1 MDLARQLRRATTTN
15 HPVDSTLILE
25 GTRQSD
31 NVGLLNK
38 GSVGRVLGERRRPD
52 NANLLSRIVA
62 LGRVGSETILVVE
75 EVDWAGDLALSQS
88 RRRRLHNRPILVG
101 LAWVGGLEARRRRF
115 SADLGAVLRR
125 LLQSQ
130 RLDLASVVW
139 AVRNRAH
146 EHSLNVHRLTTM
158 KTRSGHPVGLRTHTN
173 NLSSGRIHSPNEVDV
188 MLGNSSTSLQRLLR
202 TGGLDSVV
210 LPTLNP
216 SQLQRRPVS
225 NQSQSQSQ
233 S

>member
-101 LAWVGGLEARRRRF
+101 LAWVGGLEARRRL
-115 SADLGAVLRR
+115 SLADLAAIPLRP
-125 LLQSQ
+125 LSQ

-146 EHSLNVHRLTTM
+146 EHSLNVHRLTIM

-210 LPTLNP
+210 LSTLSP